1 MSEKKTI
8 QFNPDFLKFT
18 NNKTRK
24 KQSNNANSADNI
36 KIRSARPKKRDE
48 TFKKNSILRMIRKHQ
63 QEKYN
68 QMLESFEKP
77 QSKKTVNETT
87 ASFQSDFEQSKQFL
101 DKMIEENSFKQ
112 SLHNHTLKQ
121 PVSIHAYS
129 ETRYPLENVS
139 QTIST
144 PHTITEQPVIIQPP
158 KTASNVLQS
167 PQYGCLKNGQLP
179 TYRNWFNRTQKA
191 TSNSVLDHAT
201 VTNQNAVRANELSQ
215 KIEKINVRQD
225 VKKNRKKPKQKRI
238 IRRTFKIGKSKVI
251 PKVSVLISNRSIRN
265 KVSTDGQLLKQKP
278 IEEIKKYLI
287 KHGLIR
293 VGTTAPNDV
302 LRKMY
307 ECSVMMCG
315 EVQNHNPDNL
325 LYNFLNSDV

>member
-24 KQSNNANSADNI
+24 KQPNNANTDNI
-36 KIRSARPKKRDE
+36 KIRSTRPKKRDE

-77 QSKKTVNETT
+77 HQKKNVTENNST
-87 ASFQSDFEQSKQFL
+87 FQSDFEQSKQFL

-121 PVSIHAYS
+121 PPSFNAYS
-129 ETRYPLENVS
+129 ENKYPLENVS

-144 PHTITEQPVIIQPP
+144 PHSIPEQPIFINPP
-158 KTASNVLQS
+158 RVPSNVLQN

-179 TYRNWFNRTQKA
+179 TYRNWFNRTQKS
-191 TSNSVLDHAT
+191 TTNTVLGGT
-201 VTNQNAVRANELSQ
+201 INQHAVRANELNQ
-215 KIEKINVRQD
+215 KMEKINLRQD
-225 VKKNRKKPKQKRI
+225 VKKNRKRPKQKRI

-265 KVSTDGQLLKQKP
+265 KVSTDGQLLKQKS

-307 ECSVMMCG
+307 ECSLMMCG

-325 LYNFLNSDV
+325 LYNFLNSDD

>member
-1 MSEKKTI
+1 MSEKRTI

-24 KQSNNANSADNI
+24 KQSNNANTDNI
-36 KIRSARPKKRDE
+36 KIRSTRPKKRDE

-77 QSKKTVNETT
+77 QSKKLANETT
-87 ASFQSDFEQSKQFL
+87 DSFQSDFEQSKQFL

-121 PVSIHAYS
+121 VPSFNAYS
-129 ETRYPLENVS
+129 ENRYPLENVS

-144 PHTITEQPVIIQPP
+144 PHSIVEQPVIIQPP
-158 KTASNVLQS
+158 KIASNVLQN

-191 TSNSVLDHAT
+191 TTNT
-201 VTNQNAVRANELSQ
+201 VFGGGTTNQHAVRANELSQ
-215 KIEKINVRQD
+215 KMEKINLRQD
-225 VKKNRKKPKQKRI
+225 VKKNRKRPKQKRI
-238 IRRTFKIGKSKVI
+238 VRRTFKIGKSKVI

>member
-1 MSEKKTI
+1 MSEKRTI

-24 KQSNNANSADNI
+24 KQPNNANPADNI

-77 QSKKTVNETT
+77 QSKKTANETT

-121 PVSIHAYS
+121 PASIHSYS
-129 ETRYPLENVS
+129 ENRYPLENIS

-144 PHTITEQPVIIQPP
+144 PHTIPEQPVIIQPP
-158 KTASNVLQS
+158 QAASNVLHN

-191 TSNSVLDHAT
+191 MTNTVLGGGT
-201 VTNQNAVRANELSQ
+201 TNQHAVRANELGQ
-215 KIEKINVRQD
+215 KIEKINLRQD
-225 VKKNRKKPKQKRI
+225 VKKNRKRPKQKRI
-238 IRRTFKIGKSKVI
+238 VRRTFKIGKSKVI

>member
-1 MSEKKTI
+1 MSEKRTI

-24 KQSNNANSADNI
+24 KQPNNTNPDNI
-36 KIRSARPKKRDE
+36 KIRSTRPKKRDE

-121 PVSIHAYS
+121 PASIHSYL
-129 ETRYPLENVS
+129 ENQYPLENIS

-144 PHTITEQPVIIQPP
+144 PHTIPGQSVFIQPP
-158 KTASNVLQS
+158 KIASNVLHN

-191 TSNSVLDHAT
+191 TTNTVLT
-201 VTNQNAVRANELSQ
+201 GTTNQHAVRANELSQ
-215 KIEKINVRQD
+215 KMEKINLRQD
-225 VKKNRKKPKQKRI
+225 VKKNRKRPKQKRI
-238 IRRTFKIGKSKVI
+238 VRRTFKIGKSKVI
-251 PKVSVLISNRSIRN
+251 PKISVLISNRSIRN

>member
-24 KQSNNANSADNI
+24 AQPNNTNTDNI
-36 KIRSARPKKRDE
+36 KIRSTRPKKRDE

-77 QSKKTVNETT
+77 QSKKTVNEMTS
-87 ASFQSDFEQSKQFL
+87 SFQSDFEQSKQFL
-101 DKMIEENSFKQ
+101 DKMVEENSFKQ

-121 PVSIHAYS
+121 PVSTNSYS
-129 ETRYPLENVS
+129 ENRYPLENVS
-139 QTIST
+139 QTISSQSI
-144 PHTITEQPVIIQPP
+144 PEQPVFIKPP
-158 KTASNVLQS
+158 QLASTTSHN

-179 TYRNWFNRTQKA
+179 TYKNWFNRTQKA
-191 TSNSVLDHAT
+191 TTNTVLT
-201 VTNQNAVRANELSQ
+201 GTTNQHAVRANELSQ
-215 KIEKINVRQD
+215 KMEKINLRQD
-225 VKKNRKKPKQKRI
+225 VKKNRKRPKQKRI
-238 IRRTFKIGKSKVI
+238 VRRTFKIGKSKVI

-325 LYNFLNSDV
+325 LYNFLNSDA